1 MPFECGVVE
10 NGVTWK
16 PIDPDKRGRHRDAA
30 SAFDAAFKALS
41 GERNEFYD
49 SLVDNWRAL
58 FPDVPARPGRYENGR
73 IYIYVRNAP
82 TSYVVRPKLRAIAAK
97 LAALPGAPKK
107 IDLRLEIHVA

>member
-1 MPFECGVVE
+1 MAFE
-10 NGVTWK
+10 NGVNWQ
-16 PIDPDKRGRHRDAA
+16 PLEPDKRGRHKTAA

-41 GERNEFYD
+41 GGSNAFYE
-49 SLVDNWRAL
+49 SLVDNWKSL
-58 FPDVPARPGRYENGR
+58 FPDLPARPGRYEGGR

-97 LAALPGAPKK
+97 LATLPGAPAK